1 MIDRDL
7 QKHARE
13 FKGYLSNHQYDVT
26 DDGILFPKAGAM
38 ASGEYFFDTDGERP
52 GSSPNLIPSAA
63 LEYILDAALG
73 GVAAQSAWYLAL
85 YSGAYTPVPGLTAA
99 TFASAA
105 TEIVSATEGYSEVT
119 RRPWNAT
126 AAVGGAKDNVT
137 DRAAFSIKTA
147 SSLTIRGAALI
158 SSSTKGGTSGIL
170 VSASRFT
177 NDRVEYD
184 GNVFNLGYRARVR
197 SE

>member
-7 QKHARE
+7 QKHAAE
-13 FKGYLSNHQYDVT
+13 FRGYLRNHKYDVT

-52 GSSPNLIPSAA
+52 ESSHNLIPSAA
-63 LEYILDAALG
+63 LEYILDVALG
-73 GVAAQSAWYLAL
+73 ATAAQPAWYLAL
-85 YSGAYTPVPGLTAA
+85 YSGAYTPVAGLTAA
-99 TFASAA
+99 SFSSSA
-105 TEIVSATEGYSEVT
+105 TEIVSAVEGYSEVT
-119 RRPWNAT
+119 RRPWNADP
-126 AAVGGAKDNVT
+126 AAGGAKDNVA

-147 SSLTIRGAALI
+147 GSITIRGAALV

-184 GNVFNLGYRARVR
+184 GNVFNLGYRARIR